1 MGRIYF
7 SSVIK
12 KNYRNSLESL
22 LHFNENQIKYSRD
35 IVNIIE
41 EYGIPEIV
49 SDLDNLRIK
58 IGNFSEVQ
66 CIFAFDGNENYN
78 HLIGLIIYYRITIE
92 DIIILHVAVNWEYT
106 VSGKYGD
113 QMLAMRLISK
123 VREVANR
130 LKGIETISI
139 AYNGDF
145 KKLKTI
151 KIK

>member
-1 MGRIYF
+1 MGKINF

-12 KNYRNSLESL
+12 NNYRDSLESL
-22 LHFNENQIKYSRD
+22 LHINENQIEFSRD

-41 EYGIPEIV
+41 KYGIPEIV
-49 SDLDNLRIK
+49 SNLDNLRIK
-58 IGNFSEVQ
+58 IGNLSEVQ
-66 CIFAFDGNENYN
+66 CIFAFDGNENYD
-78 HLIGLIIYYRITIE
+78 HLIGLIIYYRTTTE
-92 DIIILHVAVNWEYT
+92 DIIILHIAVNWEYA

-123 VREVANR
+123 VREIANR

-139 AYNGDF
+139 SYNGDF

-151 KIK
+151 KVK